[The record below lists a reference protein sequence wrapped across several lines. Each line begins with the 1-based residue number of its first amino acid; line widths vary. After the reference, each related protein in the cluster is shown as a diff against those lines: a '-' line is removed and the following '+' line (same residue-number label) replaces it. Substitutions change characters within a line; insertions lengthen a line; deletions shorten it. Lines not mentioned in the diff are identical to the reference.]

1 MALTESYMLS
11 LGRIAPDFS
20 LLNVV
25 TGKQSKLESL
35 KGLKGTLI
43 IFICNHCP
51 YVVHLIDS
59 IVSSAELLES
69 KGINTIAIS
78 SNSIHSHPQ
87 DGPQEMA
94 KLSFNK
100 KFLFPY
106 LYDKTQEIAHAYRA
120 ACTPDFYLF
129 DVGLKLVYR
138 GRYDASR
145 PGNKISITGE
155 NLHKAVKIMLSK
167 KPMLEMQYPSIGCNI
182 KWHQGNS
189 PEDRF

>member
-1 MALTESYMLS
+1 MALTESYMLP

-35 KGLKGTLI
+35 KGSKGTLI

-59 IVSSAELLES
+59 LVLSAELLES

-94 KLSFNK
+94 KLSF
-100 KFLFPY
+100 LFP
-106 LYDKTQEIAHAYRA
+106 
-120 ACTPDFYLF
+120 LF
-129 DVGLKLVYR
+129 THY
-138 GRYDASR
+138 
-145 PGNKISITGE
+145 
-155 NLHKAVKIMLSK
+155 
-167 KPMLEMQYPSIGCNI
+167 
-182 KWHQGNS
+182 HQ
-189 PEDRF
+189 

>member
-1 MALTESYMLS
+1 MALTESYMLP

-25 TGKQSKLESL
+25 TGKRGTLESL
-35 KGLKGTLI
+35 KGSKGTLI

-59 IVSSAELLES
+59 LVLSAELLES

-145 PGNKISITGE
+145 PET
-155 NLHKAVKIMLSK
+155 
-167 KPMLEMQYPSIGCNI
+167 QY
-182 KWHQGNS
+182 Q
-189 PEDRF
+189 

>member
-1 MALTESYMLS
+1 MALTESYMLQ
-11 LGRIAPDFS
+11 LGWLASDFS

-25 TGKQSKLESL
+25 TGDQCKLESL
-35 KGLKGTLI
+35 KVSRGTLI

-69 KGINTIAIS
+69 KSINTIAIS

-87 DGPQEMA
+87 GGPKEMA

-106 LYDKTQEIAHAYRA
+106 LYDKTQ
-120 ACTPDFYLF
+120 
-129 DVGLKLVYR
+129 
-138 GRYDASR
+138 
-145 PGNKISITGE
+145 
-155 NLHKAVKIMLSK
+155 
-167 KPMLEMQYPSIGCNI
+167 
-182 KWHQGNS
+182 
-189 PEDRF
+189 DRSCL

>member
-1 MALTESYMLS
+1 MS
-11 LGRIAPDFS
+11 L
-20 LLNVV
+20 
-25 TGKQSKLESL
+25 
-35 KGLKGTLI
+35 
-43 IFICNHCP
+43 
-51 YVVHLIDS
+51 
-59 IVSSAELLES
+59 
-69 KGINTIAIS
+69 
-78 SNSIHSHPQ
+78 NS
-87 DGPQEMA
+87 G
-94 KLSFNK
+94 SFNK

-106 LYDKTQEIAHAYRA
+106 LYDKTQEIAHAYKA

-145 PGNKISITGE
+145 PGNTIPITGE

-167 KPMLEMQYPSIGCNI
+167 KPMLEIQYPSIGCNI